1 MAIRTLIIDDEPL
14 ARQRIRSLLNS
25 ENDVEVVGESSGG
38 NDTLETIRQLTP
50 DLVFLD
56 VQMPEMDGFSILKTM
71 PAENRPLVIFITAFE
86 GHALA
91 AFEACALDY
100 LLKPFKPARFRQAL
114 AKARDRL
121 KPAENKIPGTRPP
134 VSHLQRIV
142 IRHAERMLIVKT
154 EEIDWI
160 ESASNYVV
168 LHCGKTNHILRETLS
183 SLEGS
188 LSPEQFLRI
197 SRFSIVNIDRLRELK
212 QSPEGDYTV
221 SLGDGVDLPITRGI
235 REVLD
240 RLEFS

>member
-1 MAIRTLIIDDEPL
+1 MPIRTLIIDDEPL
-14 ARQRIRSLLNS
+14 ARQRIRSLLHN
-25 ENDVEVVGESSGG
+25 EDDVEIVGESSGD
-38 NDTLETIRQLTP
+38 NDTLETIRQLAP

-56 VQMPEMDGFSILKTM
+56 VQMPGQDGFSILKSM
-71 PAENRPLVIFITAFE
+71 PAKNRPLVIFITAFE

-114 AKARDRL
+114 AKVRDRL
-121 KPAENKIPGTRPP
+121 KAAETKTQGTRPP
-134 VSHLQRIV
+134 VGHLQRIV

-168 LHCGKTNHILRETLS
+168 LHCGKTNHVLRETLS
-183 SLEGS
+183 SLEGN

-212 QSPEGDYTV
+212 QSPGGDYTV
-221 SLGDGVDLPITRGI
+221 SLGEGVDLPITRGI

>member
-1 MAIRTLIIDDEPL
+1 MPIRTLIIDDEPL
-14 ARQRIRSLLNS
+14 ARQRIRSLLTS
-25 ENDVEVVGESSGG
+25 ENDVEIVGESAGD
-38 NDTLETIRQLTP
+38 NAALETIRQLAP

-56 VQMPEMDGFSILKTM
+56 VQMPEKDGFSILKSM
-71 PAENRPLVIFITAFE
+71 PAENRPLVIFVTAFE
-86 GHALA
+86 GHAVA

-114 AKARDRL
+114 AKARERL
-121 KPAENKIPGTRPP
+121 KTSEAKTSGTRPP
-134 VSHLQRIV
+134 SGHLQRII

-168 LHCGKTNHILRETLS
+168 LHCGASTHIARETLN
-183 SLEGS
+183 SLEEN

-197 SRFSIVNIDRLRELK
+197 SRFSIVNINRLRELK
-212 QSPEGDYTV
+212 QSPDGDYTV
-221 SLGDGVDLPITRGI
+221 SIGNGVDLPITRGI

>member
-1 MAIRTLIIDDEPL
+1 MPIRTLIIDDEPL
-14 ARQRIRSLLNS
+14 ARQRIRSLLNG
-25 ENDVEVVGESSGG
+25 EDDVEVIGESPGGSG
-38 NDTLETIRQLTP
+38 TLETIRQLAP

-56 VQMPEMDGFSILKTM
+56 VQMPEKDGFSILKNL
-71 PAENRPLVIFITAFE
+71 PVENRPLVIFITAFE

-114 AKARDRL
+114 AKVRDRL
-121 KPAENKIPGTRPP
+121 KTAEIKTPGTRPP
-134 VSHLQRIV
+134 INHLQRIV

-154 EEIDWI
+154 EEVDWI

-212 QSPEGDYTV
+212 QSPEGDYMV

>member
-1 MAIRTLIIDDEPL
+1 MPIRTLIIDDEPL
-14 ARQRIRSLLNS
+14 ARQRIRSLLTN
-25 ENDVEVVGESSGG
+25 ENDVEIVGESAGD
-38 NDTLETIRQLTP
+38 NATLDIIRQLVP

-56 VQMPEMDGFSILKTM
+56 VQMPENDGFAILKSM
-71 PAENRPLVIFITAFE
+71 PAENRPLVIFVTAFE
-86 GHALA
+86 GHAVA

-114 AKARDRL
+114 AKVRERL
-121 KPAENKIPGTRPP
+121 KTSETKTAGTRPP
-134 VSHLQRIV
+134 SGHLQRII

-168 LHCGKTNHILRETLS
+168 LHCGTNTHIARETLN
-183 SLEGS
+183 SLEEN

-197 SRFSIVNIDRLRELK
+197 SRFSIVNINRLRELK
-212 QSPEGDYTV
+212 QSPDGDYTV
-221 SLGDGVDLPITRGI
+221 SIGNGLDLPITRGI

>member
-1 MAIRTLIIDDEPL
+1 MPIRTLIIDDEPL
-14 ARQRIRSLLNS
+14 ARQRIRSLLMN
-25 ENDVEVVGESSGG
+25 ENDVEIVGESAG
-38 NDTLETIRQLTP
+38 DDATLDTIRQLVP

-56 VQMPEMDGFSILKTM
+56 VQMPEKDGFALLKSM
-71 PAENRPLVIFITAFE
+71 PAENRPLVIFVTAFE
-86 GHALA
+86 GHAVA

-114 AKARDRL
+114 AKVRERL
-121 KPAENKIPGTRPP
+121 KTSEAKTSGTRPP
-134 VSHLQRIV
+134 SSHLQRII

-168 LHCGKTNHILRETLS
+168 LHCGTNTHILRDTLS

-188 LSPEQFLRI
+188 LSPDQFLRI
-197 SRFSIVNIDRLRELK
+197 SRFTIVNINRLRELK
-212 QSPEGDYTV
+212 QSPDGDYTV
-221 SLGDGVDLPITRGI
+221 SLGNSVDLPITRGI